1 MFGRKEKISRKEKI
15 RVEIIGGY
23 LPKKRMCDIV
33 GNEVIIKP
41 ANQGRGGEEY
51 RAKFDNTC
59 LLPYTTGL
67 LFLKSVKH
75 KLLVKEGATE
85 CISFGNLETSL
96 APSCT
101 IQDVNRYATATVIR
115 AAGSLK
121 PENKTLI
128 YVLIIINII
137 LTLFGLLVASGNIK
151 L

>member
-1 MFGRKEKISRKEKI
+1 
-15 RVEIIGGY
+15 
-23 LPKKRMCDIV
+23 MCEIV
-33 GNEVIIKP
+33 GNEVVIE
-41 ANQGRGGEEY
+41 AASQGRSGDSY

-59 LLPYTTGL
+59 LLPYTTGI
-67 LFLKSVKH
+67 LFFKSVKH
-75 KLLVKEGATE
+75 KLLLKEGASE
-85 CISFGNLETSL
+85 CVSFGNLENSV

-101 IQDVNRYATATVIR
+101 IQDVKKYATATVIR